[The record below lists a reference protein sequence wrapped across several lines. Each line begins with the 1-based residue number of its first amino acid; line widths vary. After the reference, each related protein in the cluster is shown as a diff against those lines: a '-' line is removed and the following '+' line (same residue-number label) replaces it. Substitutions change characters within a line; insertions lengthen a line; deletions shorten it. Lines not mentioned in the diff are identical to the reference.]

1 MSLVRDD
8 PYAQKLAKYLDVT
21 PHLEII
27 APHPQQSFRS
37 FTHDYP
43 SEICGWHCHPE
54 FEIHFIRETSGSM
67 IVGDFI
73 GTFEPGQVSIMGPN
87 LPHDWVSDLEPKV
100 VIPNRDAVIQFS
112 SSWLQKCT
120 GMLPELNDLEG
131 FLNDASRGIMFTG
144 KSAEETGKLIMDV
157 IESRGTTKIAK
168 MFELL
173 ASMKLAPKHEKR
185 ILASEWFGNGSDEG
199 SQAAVEAGLNYI
211 FESLTG
217 DIRLSTAAKLSYMS
231 EATFSKYFKRA
242 AGITFSEMVKKL
254 RIAHACRMLDSTD
267 ESISTI
273 CAASGYNNIANFNRQ
288 FLAEM
293 GMTPTAYRKLDSSQ
307 KPDSKILSRGIRG
320 VQSDFSV

>member
-1 MSLVRDD
+1 MSHFPDD
-8 PYAQKLAKYLDVT
+8 QSNQLLAKFLDVT

-54 FEIHFIRETSGSM
+54 YEIHFIRETSGSM
-67 IVGDFI
+67 IAGDFI
-73 GTFEPGQVSIMGPN
+73 GTFEAGQVSIMGPN
-87 LPHDWVSDLEPKV
+87 LPHDWVSDLDSNV

-112 SSWLQKCT
+112 ASWLNKCIA
-120 GMLPELNDLEG
+120 LIPELNDLEN
-131 FLNDASRGIMFTG
+131 FLSDSSRGIMLSG
-144 KSAEETGKLIMDV
+144 DSAQEAGALIMEV
-157 IESRGTTKIAK
+157 IESRGSEKISR
-168 MFELL
+168 MFSLL
-173 ASMKLAPKHEKR
+173 AFMKNSPTSDKK

-211 FESLTG
+211 FESLTSE
-217 DIRLSTAAKLSYMS
+217 IRLSTAAKLAFMS

-242 AGITFSEMVKKL
+242 AGITFSDMVKKL
-254 RIAHACRMLDSTD
+254 RIAHACRMLDATD
-267 ESISTI
+267 ASISTV

-293 GMTPTAYRKLDSSQ
+293 GMTPTAYRKLDSTQ

-320 VQSDFSV
+320 VPSEISA